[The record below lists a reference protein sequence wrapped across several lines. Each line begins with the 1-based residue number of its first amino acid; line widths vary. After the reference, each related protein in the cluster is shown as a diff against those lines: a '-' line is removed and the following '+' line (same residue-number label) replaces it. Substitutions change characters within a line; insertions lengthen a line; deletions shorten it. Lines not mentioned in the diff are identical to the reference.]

1 MSSITEYNWGSSNQN
16 YEDLDALVQ
25 QNRKT
30 HLTTEIT
37 SNPDFSYPDPYIDEL
52 SFESVFTEYESCFH
66 PPEIPVSRQVL
77 QDIIEMELVLKG
89 YITFREFCRFPV
101 RHNY

>member
-1 MSSITEYNWGSSNQN
+1 MSFITEYNWGSSNQN

-37 SNPDFSYPDPYIDEL
+37 SNSDFSYPDPYIDEL
-52 SFESVFTEYESCFH
+52 SFESVFTEDASCFH
-66 PPEIPVSRQVL
+66 SQEKPVSRQVL
-77 QDIIEMELVLKG
+77 QEIIEMELVLKG
-89 YITFREFCRFPV
+89 YITFRELICYPV